1 MVIFGQSMDR
11 FIVILLC
18 ASGVAVNCIETEE
31 SKELSLA
38 LTSMSPPPPPTT
50 SSSLRSPIYQASV
63 QNTSNR
69 HICSAVILKSDWI
82 LTLAQCVS
90 NYNPNELKVYYG
102 SNRLN
107 SDGKY
112 VAVKEIHIHPNF
124 EKSIIKSDIAL
135 LYTES
140 IDFFE
145 NISGSINLPKS
156 NVPVNQVL
164 TISGW
169 MVSV

>member
-1 MVIFGQSMDR
+1 MVILGQSMDR
-11 FIVILLC
+11 FAVILLC
-18 ASGVAVNCIETEE
+18 VSAVAVNCIDTEG

-38 LTSMSPPPPPTT
+38 STSMSPSPSTI

-107 SDGKY
+107 GDGKY
-112 VAVKEIHIHPNF
+112 VAVKEIHIHPSF
-124 EKSIIKSDIAL
+124 DKSIIKSDIAL

-140 IDFFE
+140 IDFIG
-145 NISGSINLPKS
+145 NISGSINLPIS
-156 NVPVNQVL
+156 NTPVNQVL